1 MNYAGDIDC
10 KACWQVLQDNSSA
23 VLVDVRTVP
32 EWNFVGV
39 PVLDAIGKKLI
50 TVEWQKFPTMEVNSQ
65 FVTDVTARIDE
76 MGLDKQSEVF
86 CLCRSGVRS
95 IAAAQVLTSHGF
107 SKAFN
112 VLGGF
117 EGDKDQN
124 GHRASVAG
132 WKFDG
137 LPWVQ

>member
-10 KACWQVLQDNSSA
+10 KTCWQVLQDTSSA
-23 VLVDVRTVP
+23 ALVDVRTMP

-50 TVEWQKFPTMEVNSQ
+50 TVEWQKFPTMEINSQ
-65 FVTDVTARIDE
+65 FVSDVMARMDE
-76 MGLDKQSEVF
+76 LDLGKDSKVF

-95 IAAAQVLTSHGF
+95 IAAAQALTSHGF
-107 SKAFN
+107 SNAYN

-137 LPWVQ
+137 LPWMQ